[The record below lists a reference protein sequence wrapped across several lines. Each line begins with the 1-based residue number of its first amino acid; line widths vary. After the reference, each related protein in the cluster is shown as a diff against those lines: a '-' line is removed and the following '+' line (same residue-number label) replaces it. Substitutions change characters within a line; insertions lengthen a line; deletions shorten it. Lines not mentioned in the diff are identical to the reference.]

1 MTRRAQ
7 INLVWFGLIS
17 FVFIAWA
24 VRNIVP
30 LDVIERPYSIKA
42 EFASSL
48 GMQPGNEVAYLGVK
62 YGAVS
67 DVDRIPGGVLVTMK
81 INRDKHIP
89 EGSTA
94 HLFRKSAIGEQYVD
108 FAPPDDYDGPGGP
121 WIREGERIPMARTTV
136 PLEFSE
142 LLRSASRLVS
152 RVDPDAVRTLVHE
165 LATGLEGRTDSLRA
179 LTEAGDELGAA
190 LAEKT
195 EALDRLAENNTRLTR
210 VVTEHRGSL
219 GDSLSDLRQL
229 ADSLKNARGDLAA
242 LLDRGAPLVT
252 DVADII
258 ARNKAD
264 LDCDLK
270 ILERVIDVTTTPE
283 RLAGLGTVLQQ
294 APAGFGAIWDARDVE
309 ADGSIWIRVGLVA
322 NPNNKAP
329 QYVPPNEVPPGPP
342 IAPCASPLRP
352 ASPPY
357 TPLSASPASAVTDIA
372 RPAGVAVLVG
382 VVAVGMSGAVRRRRV
397 PRLRSGR

>member
-1 MTRRAQ
+1 MMTRRTK

-17 FVFIAWA
+17 ALFIGWA

-30 LDVIERPYSIKA
+30 LDILERPYSVKA

-48 GMQPGNEVAYLGVK
+48 GMQSGNEVAYLGVK

-67 DVDRIPGGVLVTMK
+67 SVERIPGGVEVTMEIERGK
-81 INRDKHIP
+81 RIP

-94 HLFRKSAIGEQYVD
+94 HLFRKSAIGEQYID

-121 WIREGERIPMARTTV
+121 WIEPDATIPMERTTV

-152 RVDPDAVRTLVHE
+152 AVEPDAVQTLVHE
-165 LATGLEGRTDSLRA
+165 LATGLNGRTDDLRS
-179 LTEAGDELGAA
+179 LTEAGDRLSAT

-195 EALDRLAENNTRLTR
+195 EALDRLAVNNTRLTR

-219 GDSLSDLRQL
+219 GDALTDLRQV
-229 ADSLKNARGDLAA
+229 ADSLKNARGDVAA
-242 LLDRGAPLVT
+242 LLDQGAPLLRQL
-252 DVADII
+252 ADIV
-258 ARNKAD
+258 ANNKAG

-270 ILERVIDVTTTPE
+270 VLERVIDVTTTPE
-283 RLAGLGTVLQQ
+283 RLAGLTTLLQQ
-294 APAGFGAIWDARDVE
+294 APAGFGALWDTRDVE
-309 ADGSIWIRVGLVA
+309 PDGSIWIRVGLVA
-322 NPNNKAP
+322 NPTNPPP
-329 QYVPPNEVPPGPP
+329 QYVPPSEVPPGPAIP
-342 IAPCASPLRP
+342 PCESPLQP

-357 TPLSASPASAVTDIA
+357 TPLSATPASSISDVA
-372 RPAGVAVLVG
+372 RPAGVAVVLG
-382 VVAVGMSGAVRRRRV
+382 AFALAVSGALLRRM
-397 PRLRSGR
+397 PGLRSRR